1 MKQISILLA
10 SLFGVLLL
18 TTSCNDEWK
27 DEQYEHFVS
36 FKAPLN
42 DGGVSAVY
50 VPYSRHNDDGSLT
63 FGEHGLSNY
72 LLPVIVSGTT
82 TNGANFTVGVEE
94 SDTLTILN
102 YERFQNRSD
111 LYYVNMSQYASYPST
126 VEFKAGEDISLL
138 DIRFDFKGI
147 DMSQKWVLPIRV
159 AGPANNGFEP
169 HPRKHYAQAML
180 RVYPYNDFS
189 GSYSATTQTMARWY
203 TETDNKGNVKRTEGD
218 FAGGETSRGYVVD
231 ENTIFFYAGNNIDET
246 RTDRKNYKVFAEF
259 QPEPLNP
266 SVGNVRLYSDNPD
279 MKFVGHE
286 QDETKTQ
293 PTFSIYEQKD
303 EVQPYLIHRYL
314 IISDIDY
321 DFTDYTLVPGQERN
335 YVVRGTLTMERK
347 INTQIPNED
356 QAIEW

>member
-27 DEQYEHFVS
+27 DEQYEHFIG

-42 DGGVSAVY
+42 DGGVSAIY
-50 VPYSRHNDDGSLT
+50 VPYSRHNDDGSLKY
-63 FGEHGLSNY
+63 GEGLSNY

-82 TNGANFTVGVEE
+82 TNGSNFTVGIEE
-94 SDTLTILN
+94 SDTLNILN

-111 LYYVNMSQYASYPST
+111 LYYVNMRDYATYPST

-138 DIRFDFKGI
+138 DIQFDFKGI
-147 DMSQKWVLPIRV
+147 DMSQKWVLPIHV
-159 AGPANNGFEP
+159 SGPANNGFMP
-169 HPRKHYAQAML
+169 HPRKHYATAML
-180 RVYPYNDFS
+180 RVYPYNDYS
-189 GSYSATTQTMARWY
+189 GSYSATTQTMARK
-203 TETDNKGNVKRTEGD
+203 ENPGD
-218 FAGGETSRGYVVD
+218 AAGGEASRAYVVD

-246 RTDRKNYKVFAEF
+246 RTDRKNYKVFVKF
-259 QPEPLNP
+259 VPEPLNP
-266 SVGNVRLYSDNPD
+266 NAGDVIMYSENPD
-279 MKFVGHE
+279 MKFVSHE
-286 QDETKTQ
+286 EDETKAKPSYT
-293 PTFSIYEQKD
+293 IYEQRD

-321 DFTDYTLVPGQERN
+321 EFVDYTLVPGQERA
-335 YVVRGTLTMERK
+335 YIVKGTLTMERK